1 MNNDWEIVIGIEIHI
16 ELNTKTKMFSPVQ
29 NEYGDEANTNVS
41 NIDLAYPGS
50 LPLLNSSAIIKAIKL
65 AKALEMEIDPL
76 VRFDRKNYFYP
87 DLTKGY
93 QITQQF
99 HPIGKNGLIR
109 AKVQNSWK
117 TFSIERIHMEE
128 DTAKSI
134 HENGLTYLNYNRCG
148 VPLIEIV
155 SNPAMHSAEDAMA
168 YVEAIRQ
175 TALVLDISDAKLNEG
190 SLRTD
195 VNLSVRRKGEN
206 VLNTRT
212 EIKNLNSLSNIK
224 KAIEYESNFQ
234 IQMYENNLTFNQET
248 KRFDEKMQKTVSMR
262 SKGDAI
268 SYKYFPDPNLPY
280 IQLQQKFIDDIKIEE
295 IPYQKELRYLKNG
308 LNQVQ
313 ISQLLN
319 NISYAK
325 YIDSI
330 NSKDFK
336 KATNVFFSDI
346 VTYLNSNNKNI
357 ENLSFKADDAR
368 KVVEY
373 LIDNRINKN
382 NIAEIIKIKD
392 QNPNLNIE
400 SIIKDNGFLIEIK
413 EIDLNELVQEIL
425 NENPNLETEFKNNY
439 NRAQKFMQGQIMKK
453 TMGKANLKN
462 LDEIIKN
469 RFNNE

>member
-1 MNNDWEIVIGIEIHI
+1 
-16 ELNTKTKMFSPVQ
+16 
-29 NEYGDEANTNVS
+29 
-41 NIDLAYPGS
+41 
-50 LPLLNSSAIIKAIKL
+50 
-65 AKALEMEIDPL
+65 
-76 VRFDRKNYFYP
+76 
-87 DLTKGY
+87 
-93 QITQQF
+93 
-99 HPIGKNGLIR
+99 
-109 AKVQNSWK
+109 
-117 TFSIERIHMEE
+117 MEE

-155 SNPAMHSAEDAMA
+155 SNPVMHSAEDAMA